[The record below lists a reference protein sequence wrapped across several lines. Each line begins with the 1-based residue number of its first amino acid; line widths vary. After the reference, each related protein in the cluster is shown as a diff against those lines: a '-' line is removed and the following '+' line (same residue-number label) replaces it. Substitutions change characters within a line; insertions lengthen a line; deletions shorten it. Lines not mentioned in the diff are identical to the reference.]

1 MKAHIFV
8 DYVCPIVQNTP
19 HVMRFPLILI
29 KNSQEASPEL
39 ITAPWQLGQP
49 GLDVLQK
56 RDVWMGSNCYMD
68 GTFSRIIGVGSKR
81 KCRFWE
87 CLLHRADAH
96 YWDVQVEMTVPKG
109 YSLDNIKMELMQAV
123 EQDEM
128 NLTEFYSPE
137 CITYLINRC
146 ENFAEILVV
155 GCLTGMWDA
164 ENSSA
169 NLPALHNDPSLRE
182 CVPCITSREYDGPL
196 SEENIRELARK
207 VVFSEHEGLFEAIPS
222 AE

>member
-1 MKAHIFV
+1 
-8 DYVCPIVQNTP
+8 
-19 HVMRFPLILI
+19 MRFPLILI
-29 KNSQEASPEL
+29 KNGKDACPAL

-56 RDVWMGSNCYMD
+56 RDVWVGSNCYMD
-68 GTFSRIIGVGSKR
+68 GSHNRIIDVSSKR
-81 KCRFWE
+81 KRRFWE
-87 CLLHRADAH
+87 SLLHRSNPA
-96 YWDVQVEMTVPKG
+96 YWAVKVEMTAAKQ

-155 GCLTGMWDA
+155 GCLTGMWNAD
-164 ENSSA
+164 NSTA
-169 NLPALHNDPSLRE
+169 HLPTLVKDDTTRDCIP
-182 CVPCITSREYDGPL
+182 CVTAPGYDGPF
-196 SEENIRELARK
+196 SVENIRLMAQK
-207 VVFSEHEGLFEAIPS
+207 VSFTEHAELFESLPS